1 MPRCSDA
8 KLTTA
13 LGIPLTSGPF
23 NEDGNVFIRR
33 AADSV
38 LAASVHGECAVIR
51 PKPLP
56 RSARSGQPAPEPTK
70 VPVPPTISHFVMNLP
85 ASAIEFL
92 PAYRGIYA
100 GRKPCSRR
108 TRGESF
114 PSFTCTASLSSAT
127 DDVPK
132 LDVCER
138 ISKEL
143 GMEMRLGD
151 PDKDNEVAVHYVRAV
166 APAKSMYCASF
177 RLPAA
182 VAFAAR

>member
-1 MPRCSDA
+1 M
-8 KLTTA
+8 
-13 LGIPLTSGPF
+13 
-23 NEDGNVFIRR
+23 
-33 AADSV
+33 

-100 GRKPCSRR
+100 GKEALFAPDTGRKLPQLHVHCFAVKRD
-108 TRGESF
+108 
-114 PSFTCTASLSSAT
+114 